1 MMGLEPLEILAA
13 IIIVFS
19 LVKLTVVLI
28 SPMSWLNF
36 AKKIYV
42 RPQITSAVAL
52 VLAAVV
58 LYILI
63 NSGMTI
69 VHILAVTLFIVLVL
83 VIGMARYGEEIIS
96 WAMGQDLRTILKEQ
110 WLYTLIWIVLL
121 VWGIAVIFFT

>member
-1 MMGLEPLEILAA
+1 MGLEPLEILAA

-28 SPMSWLNF
+28 FPMSWLNF

-69 VHILAVTLFIVLVL
+69 VHILSVTLFIVLVL

-121 VWGIAVIFFT
+121 VWGIAAIFFT

>member
-69 VHILAVTLFIVLVL
+69 VHIFSVTLFIVLVL

-121 VWGIAVIFFT
+121 VWGIAAIFFT

>member
-69 VHILAVTLFIVLVL
+69 VHIFAVTLFIVLVL

>member
-1 MMGLEPLEILAA
+1 MGLEPLEILAA

-69 VHILAVTLFIVLVL
+69 VHIFAVTLFIVLVL

>member
-69 VHILAVTLFIVLVL
+69 VHILSVTLFIVLVL

-121 VWGIAVIFFT
+121 VWGIAAIFFT